1 MAPPADRIDVRG
13 GARGALSRLV
23 AAWKGLRAVQRL
35 AVYAALALFVTMLL
49 PWYSR
54 SAVGVSPSGKPVK
67 AEDTLNAFQAFSFV
81 EAAVLLVAVGV
92 VVLLLARGEGRAFH
106 LPGGDGTIV
115 LAAGIWVCLL
125 VFYRQFDKPG
135 ADHIAG
141 LATTVGVTW
150 GIFVTFLCGLF
161 LAYAGTRLRAAHLGE
176 PPLPGDVAPS
186 DAPAPPPGIPGP
198 RLPESARPAR
208 SARGRRATRRS
219 PSSTRMTRRRRRGSS
234 RAAPSARPATAGT
247 VPRTSPPPA
256 SSPSSRTTR
265 ASASPS
271 ARGGRRRRR
280 PARGTRARSG
290 PRRPRTPAR
299 RCSRT
304 RAGS

>member
-186 DAPAPPPGIPGP
+186 DAPAPPPRDPGP
-198 RLPESARPAR
+198 APSGERPAGAERPRPAR
-208 SARGRRATRRS
+208 DQALTVVDPNDATTATR
-219 PSSTRMTRRRRRGSS
+219 
-234 RAAPSARPATAGT
+234 
-247 VPRTSPPPA
+247 VV
-256 SSPSSRTTR
+256 
-265 ASASPS
+265 
-271 ARGGRRRRR
+271 
-280 PARGTRARSG
+280 
-290 PRRPRTPAR
+290 PRRPERPPRDGRDRPQDEPTPGQLSFEQDDPGER
-299 RCSRT
+299 
-304 RAGS
+304 